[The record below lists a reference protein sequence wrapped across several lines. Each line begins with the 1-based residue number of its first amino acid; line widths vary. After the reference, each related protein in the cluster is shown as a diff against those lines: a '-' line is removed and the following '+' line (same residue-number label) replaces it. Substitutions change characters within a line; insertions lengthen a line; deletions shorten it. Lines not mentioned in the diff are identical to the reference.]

1 MLERLDQYCSLH
13 AAQTFLTF
21 NLEFVETLCYSMG
34 IEKSKIWFVTEC
46 LEKAA
51 IARCHPR
58 YSGINVIYADYLTWN
73 NNMKFDVIAGNP
85 PYQTKSDADD
95 RKTQP
100 LWHKFVAKSFE
111 LLKEGGYLCM
121 VHPSGWRNVAGMYEN
136 TKDLLLSKDIRHIEM
151 YDKEQGI
158 KTFGARTMYDW
169 YVLQNLPAPADRVTT
184 IRSQDGKVSHVNLSR
199 FPFVPSG
206 MFEEIQSLIAK
217 DGEEKVEV
225 LYARSAYGH
234 DKKHISRIK
243 DKTYRYPVIYTIRVN
258 DEPVCHYSNTNQNGH
273 FGIPKFIWASG
284 GYNMGSVLDI
294 HGDFGTTEWASSI
307 VDTPENLPLIKKAFD
322 SEKFRNLMRY
332 CDGGDSNIN
341 RKVIA
346 LFRKDFWKHFVDESG
361 NEIK

>member
-1 MLERLDQYCSLH
+1 M
-13 AAQTFLTF
+13 
-21 NLEFVETLCYSMG
+21 CYSMG
-34 IEKSKIWFVTEC
+34 IERSKIWFVTEC

-51 IARCHPR
+51 VARCHPR
-58 YSGINVIYADYLTWN
+58 YSGINVIYADYLTWRP
-73 NNMKFDVIAGNP
+73 NMKFDVIAGNP
-85 PYQTKSDADD
+85 PYQTKSDAEN
-95 RKTQP
+95 RKTQAI
-100 LWHKFVAKSFE
+100 WDRFVKKSFE

-121 VHPSGWRNVAGMYEN
+121 VHPSGWRNVAGMFED

-169 YVLQNLPAPADRVTT
+169 YVLQNLPAPADRMTT

-217 DGEEKVEV
+217 DGEERVTI
-225 LYARSAYGH
+225 LYDRTAYGT
-234 DKKHISRIK
+234 DKKNMAK
-243 DKTYRYPVIYTIRVN
+243 EQKGKYQYPCVYMVRVN
-258 DEPVCHYSNTNQNGH
+258 DEIAMWYSSTIDNGH
-273 FGIPKFIWASG
+273 FGVPKFIWGNG
-284 GYNMGSVLDI
+284 GYAMGSIVDATGKYGLTQFAY
-294 HGDFGTTEWASSI
+294 GI
-307 VDTPENLPLIKKAFD
+307 VDTPKNLPLIKKAFD

-346 LFRKDFWKHFVDESG
+346 LFRKDFWKAFV
-361 NEIK
+361 NE

>member
-1 MLERLDQYCSLH
+1 
-13 AAQTFLTF
+13 
-21 NLEFVETLCYSMG
+21 
-34 IEKSKIWFVTEC
+34 
-46 LEKAA
+46 
-51 IARCHPR
+51 
-58 YSGINVIYADYLTWN
+58 
-73 NNMKFDVIAGNP
+73 MKFDVIVGNP
-85 PYQTKSDADD
+85 PYQTKSDADNV
-95 RKTQP
+95 KTQP
-100 LWHKFVAKSFE
+100 LWHKFVSKSFE

-121 VHPSGWRNVAGMYEN
+121 VHPSGWRNVAGMYED

-217 DGEEKVEV
+217 DGEATVE
-225 LYARSAYGH
+225 
-234 DKKHISRIK
+234 ISRDAANFHTQHPNMSK
-243 DKTYRYPVIYTIRVN
+243 DKTARFQYPCVYMVRVN
-258 DEPVCHYSNTNQNGH
+258 DEPALWYSSTGNRGH
-273 FGIPKFIWASG
+273 VGTPKLIWSNG
-284 GYNMGSVLDI
+284 GYGMGSLIDAT
-294 HGDFGTTEWASSI
+294 GKYGLTQFAYGI

-346 LFRKDFWKHFVDESG
+346 LFRKDFWKALTLSDRRS
-361 NEIK
+361 EIPDLSM